1 MIHQQ
6 TRHETAYPH
15 IVKIDGVCG
24 GASIIENTRVA
35 VWHVVDYYYRTGM
48 SVEEILADW
57 DYLKPAQVFSALA
70 YYHDNK
76 EEIDILR
83 EMNRYERWQE
93 HNSHAL
99 A

>member
-1 MIHQQ
+1 MIQHQ

-15 IVKIDGVCG
+15 IVIVDGVSG
-24 GASIIENTRVA
+24 GELIIENTRIA
-35 VWHVVDYYYRTGM
+35 VWHIVDYYYKTGM

-57 DYLKPAQVFSALA
+57 DYLTPAQVFSALA

-76 EEIDILR
+76 EEIDRLR
-83 EMNRYERWQE
+83 EMNRYEHWQE
-93 HNSHAL
+93 YNSHAI